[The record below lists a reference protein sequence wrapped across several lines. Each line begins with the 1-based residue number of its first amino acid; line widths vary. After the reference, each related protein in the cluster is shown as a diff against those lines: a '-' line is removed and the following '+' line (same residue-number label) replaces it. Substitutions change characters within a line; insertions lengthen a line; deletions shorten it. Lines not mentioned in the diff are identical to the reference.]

1 MATLIG
7 VALNFIGL
15 NPIKALFWSAVINGV
30 AAVPIMITM
39 MLMTG
44 NEKITGGL
52 RLPTLQRV
60 VGWIATGVMFAV
72 AASMIATLI

>member
-30 AAVPIMITM
+30 AAVPIMIVM
-39 MLMTG
+39 MLMTT
-44 NEKITGGL
+44 NKKITGGL
-52 RLPTLQRV
+52 KLPTLQSV
-60 VGWIATGVMFAV
+60 IGWIATGVMFAV
-72 AASMIATLI
+72 AACMIATLI